1 MKQQTAAAKLPAL
14 RDEIRLHPG
23 PDSAQGE
30 PTWSLHDPL
39 RNLYFRIDWLTF
51 EVLCRWSLED
61 PALILISLKQDTT
74 LRIEPEAI
82 DEVVKFLHQHELV
95 KVTHASSTERFCE
108 RLEQRKT
115 SPLTWLLHRYLFFR
129 LPLWRPDGWLE
140 RTLPAVQWLGSPQFA
155 LISMLALLL
164 GLFEVSRQWGSFTS
178 TLVDMFSLSGL
189 LAYGVT
195 LVCVKFLHELG
206 HALTAKHL
214 GCRVPTMGIA
224 FLVMFPMAYT
234 DVNDAW
240 KLPSRKQRLLVGAAG
255 IRTELTIAAWATFV
269 WGFLPDGPLRNGVFL
284 LATTTWISTLLVNAS
299 PFLRFDG
306 YFLLMDWLDL
316 PNLHQRAF
324 ALARWDL
331 RERLFGWGDER
342 PEFFRPTRHRLLIL
356 FSWGTWLYRLVVFIG
371 IAVMVYLMF
380 PKPLGPVLAAIEIGW
395 FILRPVVNELNVWLE
410 RKRDIMNSKR
420 SLRSLLL
427 LVTALLVLILP
438 WDSRIHTQALLTPA
452 QSQPVLSPGDARID
466 AIVPIDG
473 SPVEL
478 EQPLFQ
484 LVSPDLLAQYQS
496 ARARLQGLERQRTAN
511 RLDPELH
518 QRLAVTES
526 EKRKVQA
533 ELDGLEQQLLRYQV
547 LAEQAGVFKLT
558 SPDLKAGT
566 WVAENEKLG
575 EIIQPDRWQV
585 HGYLPETERD
595 RVHEGDRAR
604 FFVESG
610 HLSPVEL
617 IVVRIDTD
625 ATRVLADAMLAST
638 RGGELLVREQGDML
652 IPEQALY
659 RLTLELAPGA
669 ENRFQAQN
677 LAELRGKLVVYGERR
692 AWGWQYWRTAAAL
705 LRRELGF

>member
-1 MKQQTAAAKLPAL
+1 MATSSLPAL
-14 RDEIRLHPG
+14 RDELRLHQG

-30 PTWSLHDPL
+30 PAWSLHDPL

-51 EVLCRWSLED
+51 EILCRWTLAD
-61 PALILISLKQDTT
+61 PALIVLSLKQDTT
-74 LRIEPEAI
+74 LNVDVDAVE
-82 DEVVKFLHQHELV
+82 EVVKFLHQHELV
-95 KVTHASSTERFCE
+95 KTGQASSTERFCD
-108 RLEQRKT
+108 RLAQRKT

-129 LPLWRPDGWLE
+129 LPLWRPDTWLE
-140 RTLPAVQWLGSPQFA
+140 RTLPGVRWLGSGTFA
-155 LISMLALLL
+155 LISLLALLL
-164 GLFEVSRQWGSFTS
+164 GLFEVSRQWDGFTS
-178 TLVDMFSLSGL
+178 TLVDMFSPAGL

-206 HALTAKHL
+206 HAFTAKHL
-214 GCRVPTMGIA
+214 GCRVPTVGIA

-269 WGFLPDGPLRNGVFL
+269 WGFLPDGPLRNGIFL

-331 RERLFGWGDER
+331 RERLFGLGDEQ
-342 PEFFRPTRHRLLIL
+342 PEYFSRARHRLLI
-356 FSWGTWLYRLVVFIG
+356 FFAWGTWLYRLVVFVG

-380 PKPLGPVLAAIEIGW
+380 PKPLGPLLAVIEIGW
-395 FILRPVVNELNVWLE
+395 FILRPVAHELNVWRE
-410 RKRDIMNSKR
+410 RNGDIMNSKR
-420 SLRSLLL
+420 SLRSLGL
-427 LVTALLVLILP
+427 LVLALLVLVLP
-438 WDSRIHTQALLTPA
+438 WDSRIHTQALLVPA
-452 QSQPVLSPGDARID
+452 HSQPVLVPGDALID
-466 AIVPIDG
+466 AILPVDG
-473 SPVEL
+473 SLVEAG
-478 EQPLFQ
+478 QPLF
-484 LVSPDLLAQYQS
+484 LLESPDLRSQYHSAQ
-496 ARARLQGLERQRTAN
+496 ARLQGLERQRTAS

-518 QRLAVTES
+518 QQLAVIES
-526 EKRKVQA
+526 QRRQVLA
-533 ELDGLEQQLLRYQV
+533 ELEGLEQQLKRYRVQ
-547 LAEQAGVFKLT
+547 AEQAGVFKSAT
-558 SPDLKAGT
+558 PDLKAGS
-566 WVAENEKLG
+566 WVAENERLG
-575 EIIQPDRWQV
+575 EIIQPNLWRV

-595 RVHEGDRAR
+595 RVQEGDRAR

-610 HLSPVEL
+610 HLTPLEL
-617 IVVRIDTD
+617 VVRRIDTD

-638 RGGELLVREQGDML
+638 RGGELLVREQGDL
-652 IPEQALY
+652 LFPEQALY

-669 ENRFQAQN
+669 DIGLQEQN
-677 LAELRGKLVVYGERR
+677 LAELRGKLVVYGDRR
-692 AWGWQYWRTAAAL
+692 AWGWHYWRSAVAL